1 MNDNID
7 NMNET
12 NDYENA
18 ATSGRREYPFYCESK
33 SEWGMVRRELSESTE
48 PLSADEEHKAFRD
61 MVHAAIMGDNSRR
74 RAIREKIFKAN
85 IRLAYSFA
93 KKLVQRRWF
102 AYGEYASSLLDL
114 MHVAY
119 NAIYKAIDKFNVDSG
134 NRFSTY
140 AFMAIRNEI
149 NMTDGI
155 RARREIGVGP
165 MKRLDMSICPEEETT
180 WRELL
185 EDSNSVPIPEM
196 VCCREKAAKFQAQIR
211 CLSKRERDLVSVK
224 LGMAGDKIQLR
235 DMARKYGI
243 SPQRAS
249 QIVSAAIDKLRR
261 NIAA

>member
-1 MNDNID
+1 
-7 NMNET
+7 
-12 NDYENA
+12 
-18 ATSGRREYPFYCESK
+18 
-33 SEWGMVRRELSESTE
+33 MVLRELSESTE
-48 PLSADEEHKAFRD
+48 PLSPEEERNAFRE
-61 MVHAAIMGDNSRR
+61 MIKAAIYGDNQRR
-74 RAIREKIFKAN
+74 RTIRERIFKAN
-85 IRLAYSFA
+85 IRLAYSLA
-93 KKLVQRRWF
+93 KKLVQRRQI
-102 AYGEYASSLLDL
+102 AYGEYVSSLLDL

-155 RARREIGVGP
+155 KVRSEMGVGP
-165 MKRLDMSICPEEETT
+165 INRLDLTICPDEETT

-185 EDSNSVPIPEM
+185 EDTNSVPIPEM
-196 VCCREKAAKFQAQIR
+196 VCCRNKAAKFQAQMR
-211 CLSKRERDLVSVK
+211 CLSQRERDLVSVK
-224 LGMAGDKIQLR
+224 LGMAGDKTQIR
-235 DMARKYGI
+235 DMASKYGI

>member
-1 MNDNID
+1 MNDRLND
-7 NMNET
+7 MNEA
-12 NDYENA
+12 NDYD
-18 ATSGRREYPFYCESK
+18 RDCPFYCESE
-33 SEWGMVRRELSESTE
+33 SEWQMVLRELSESTE
-48 PLSADEEHKAFRD
+48 PLSPEEERNAFRE
-61 MVHAAIMGDNSRR
+61 MVKAAIYGDTQRR
-74 RAIREKIFKAN
+74 RTIREKIFKAN
-85 IRLAYSFA
+85 IRLAYSLA
-93 KKLVQRRWF
+93 KKFVQRRRV

-155 RARREIGVGP
+155 RVRSEIGVGP
-165 MKRLDMSICPEEETT
+165 MKRLDLTICPDEETT

-185 EDSNSVPIPEM
+185 EDTNSVPIPEM
-196 VCCREKAAKFQAQIR
+196 VCCRNKAAKFQAQMR
-211 CLSKRERDLVSVK
+211 CLSQRERDLVSVK
-224 LGMAGDKIQLR
+224 LGMAGDKIQIR
-235 DMARKYGI
+235 DMAHKYGI